1 MREKASLLFL
11 LKIFKLPLNLLLLS
25 VTAKYYG
32 ISLEKDIWLLA
43 LATVTTLDLALWGPI
58 NETFRAKFIMV
69 KEEIS
74 LKRALYFTQSL
85 LFYFVVFSLL
95 IVLYIL
101 FFPRHLGTI
110 IAPTYDLNQLKILSK
125 MLYIVAPF
133 LLLNQLIQVGNS
145 ILNAFNV
152 FFVPEI
158 SSFFSTIINIIL
170 IVLLSD
176 KVGIY
181 ALPVSNYVSSLFLMV
196 FILYF
201 FKKHKIFLFTNI
213 WNFKFDGFLLFF
225 NFALPFF
232 VPYFFG
238 QVNTFVEKILATNLY
253 TGAVS
258 IIDFSNRIPN
268 LFYGIVVSI
277 VSTILLPILTKLF
290 ISKDKLTFNTEF
302 KNMYHLG
309 FLIILFINSI
319 VLGSGTTIIS
329 LLYDKGSILES
340 DLYKIYQLSVLYSIS
355 LFGVFTYLLFGI
367 SLVASKS
374 SRFYASIGVLA
385 QILVIVLNVIFVRII
400 GIYIF
405 PISVFLSHLFSGYI
419 LYKKYPFRDD
429 LNLNL
434 VKLFT
439 ILLIIFLLSLFLS
452 KIIFLDYLIINL
464 GVKVA
469 IIFLVFL
476 LMMYLLK
483 FEEIT
488 LLKKIYNS
496 KFRKQK

>member
-32 ISLEKDIWLLA
+32 ISLEKEIWLLA

-110 IAPTYDLNQLKILSK
+110 IGQTYDLNQLKILSK

-152 FFVPEI
+152 FFVLEI

-201 FKKHKIFLFTNI
+201 FKKHKIYLFSNI

-258 IIDFSNRIPN
+258 IIDLSNRIPN

-302 KNMYHLG
+302 KNNYHLA
-309 FLIILFINSI
+309 FLII
-319 VLGSGTTIIS
+319 
-329 LLYDKGSILES
+329 
-340 DLYKIYQLSVLYSIS
+340 
-355 LFGVFTYLLFGI
+355 
-367 SLVASKS
+367 
-374 SRFYASIGVLA
+374 
-385 QILVIVLNVIFVRII
+385 
-400 GIYIF
+400 
-405 PISVFLSHLFSGYI
+405 
-419 LYKKYPFRDD
+419 
-429 LNLNL
+429 
-434 VKLFT
+434 
-439 ILLIIFLLSLFLS
+439 
-452 KIIFLDYLIINL
+452 
-464 GVKVA
+464 
-469 IIFLVFL
+469 
-476 LMMYLLK
+476 
-483 FEEIT
+483 
-488 LLKKIYNS
+488 
-496 KFRKQK
+496 